1 MIGCDDWIC
10 QIRGMKAPSSFRF
23 DLKELID
30 RGEIQP
36 PEGDDKDWMEH
47 AAWVEDLR
55 LLCDPDDEVGQ
66 ILPSFR
72 FFEID
77 SEFYS
82 DFSDEE
88 EDPDPSAI
96 RPRSHASE
104 IEVHVG
110 KTKKGPEIYRRPK
123 GPGAKG
129 GLVSMDYIVTSDHRL
144 YACVHAACLEV
155 ARKVF
160 ATSQIAHIRD
170 MRGLFI
176 ALHWREGVA
185 AKCGE
190 PGRTLPRVNYR
201 LGEHQYYA
209 PIIHRELISPPDVD
223 WPGPY
228 KSARSNM
235 FFALGRSPLD
245 VENLTDCLLRN
256 LQPCKSAI
264 NLSDEAARLS
274 GSLRRM
280 PPEIIDNIFACM
292 GRDLPRLSSRLLPQR
307 LWKEQL
313 QAGSKGLL
321 PWLWDIDPF
330 LIDAKDAETCPGG
343 SEYEWDWELLIR
355 QLSRGV
361 DYGARPGLP
370 DDVEPDYICT
380 GYSTDLA
387 HVPAGLHNRRRVW
400 QLLEEMFVGDSI
412 PWQKAHID
420 FWRSGDMKPREK
432 SVRLRWNKSGEM
444 RPLLSG
450 SSVERSMLGKESPQY
465 WQLDAGGPSSGRTE
479 GAEMKPATV
488 EEIYAVLR
496 PLGYPI

>member
-1 MIGCDDWIC
+1 
-10 QIRGMKAPSSFRF
+10 
-23 DLKELID
+23 
-30 RGEIQP
+30 
-36 PEGDDKDWMEH
+36 MEH

-66 ILPSFR
+66 ILPGFR

-88 EDPDPSAI
+88 EDPDPSAM

-110 KTKKGPEIYRRPK
+110 KTEKGPEIYRRPK

-160 ATSQIAHIRD
+160 ATSRIAHVRD

-176 ALHWREGVA
+176 ALHWREAVA
-185 AKCGE
+185 TKC
-190 PGRTLPRVNYR
+190 
-201 LGEHQYYA
+201 EHQYYA

-223 WPGPY
+223 WPVPGWAWKEVSGVEWPGPY

-256 LQPCKSAI
+256 LQPCKSDI
-264 NLSDEAARLS
+264 SLSDEAARLS
-274 GSLRRM
+274 GSLGRM
-280 PPEIIDNIFACM
+280 PPEIIDNILANM
-292 GRDLPRLSSRLLPQR
+292 GRELPRLSSRLLPQR

-321 PWLWDIDPF
+321 PWLWDIDPS
-330 LIDAKDAETCPGG
+330 LIDVKDAETCPGG
-343 SEYEWDWELLIR
+343 SEYEWDWELLVR

-370 DDVEPDYICT
+370 DHVEPDYICT

-420 FWRSGDMKPREK
+420 FWRSGDTKPRKK
-432 SVRLRWNKSGEM
+432 SVRLWWSKSGEM
-444 RPLLSG
+444 M
-450 SSVERSMLGKESPQY
+450 SSPVWIPSLYIYEADDYRMAMPQASAFVRKLGGEVCARKGKSRPQY
-465 WQLDAGGPSSGRTE
+465 WQLDAGGPSSGETE

-496 PLGYPI
+496 PLGYPV